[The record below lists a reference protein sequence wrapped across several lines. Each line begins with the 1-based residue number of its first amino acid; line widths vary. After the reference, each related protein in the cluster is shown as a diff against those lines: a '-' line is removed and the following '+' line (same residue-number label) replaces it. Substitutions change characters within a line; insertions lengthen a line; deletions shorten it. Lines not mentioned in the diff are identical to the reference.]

1 MKVIVGLGN
10 PGKEYENTRHNV
22 GFNVIDLLS
31 QTLSIPVNK
40 AKCKGLYGQ
49 GTRNGE
55 KIFLLKPQTYMN
67 KSGEC
72 VQEFIRYFNI
82 PIQDVLVLVDD
93 IDIDFTEIKIKAK
106 GSAGTHNGLKS
117 VIAMTGSQDFP
128 RLKIGV
134 GKKHPGED
142 LANFVLGRFPR
153 DQQEEMG
160 QCLDRAAEAGIA
172 ILDYGVA
179 YGMNHF
185 NGKAKELKS

>member
-10 PGKEYENTRHNV
+10 PGKQYENTRHNV

-31 QTLSIPVNK
+31 QALSIPVNK

-67 KSGEC
+67 NSGES

-117 VIAMTGSQDFP
+117 IIAMTGSQDFP

-134 GKKHPGED
+134 GKKHPEEN

-153 DQQEEMG
+153 DQQEEME
-160 QCLDRAAEAGIA
+160 QYLSCLCW
-172 ILDYGVA
+172 
-179 YGMNHF
+179 
-185 NGKAKELKS
+185 

>member
-31 QTLSIPVNK
+31 QALSIPVNK
-40 AKCKGLYGQ
+40 AKCKGIYGQ

-117 VIAMTGSQDFP
+117 IIAMTGSQDFP

-172 ILDYGVA
+172 ILDHGVA